1 MRNLR
6 TWEEEVAETRMLV
19 NFIKTKI
26 RLSNEATIKNRAL
39 KFINPLDIDKD
50 MCKVRI
56 DKVFSELD
64 TLGVNS
70 YDNDIARAIVYAIL
84 RNDKKKY
91 LKLNISEHNLYSY
104 DHSSRQYDPRKNGA
118 NILKHGLSF
127 QEALQ
132 IMGGTVD
139 HSLTT
144 WTRVQNKQTQ
154 EYENR
159 HVVYA
164 KLNGKN
170 EYMLA
175 IVIFPTDENR
185 EDEYKKVG
193 IIAKQV
199 MDEFGVSDDNGA
211 TLSVELS
218 NRINYEVIR
227 RSKQAMVLA
236 NETEPM
242 RFISAWKFDA
252 SDFDRTV
259 MDRIVDEHDEADLVV
274 VDNLKQRSLDILKK
288 AWNVT

>member
-1 MRNLR
+1 MKNKPTWFDEVDETKRIVQAIQDKIKLR
-6 TWEEEVAETRMLV
+6 GEQVLKDKV
-19 NFIKTKI
+19 IKHL
-26 RLSNEATIKNRAL
+26 RPL
-39 KFINPLDIDKD
+39 KIDKAD
-50 MCKVRI
+50 CKQRV
-56 DKVFSELD
+56 DDAFAKLD
-64 TLGVNS
+64 TLGS
-70 YDNDIARAIVYAIL
+70 KPDDNDIVREIAKAIL
-84 RNDKKKY
+84 NDNEY
-91 LKLNISEHNLYSY
+91 DALGLNEHNAHSY

-211 TLSVELS
+211 TLSIELS

-227 RSKQAMVLA
+227 RCKQAMVLA

-242 RFISAWKFDA
+242 RFISAWNFDA